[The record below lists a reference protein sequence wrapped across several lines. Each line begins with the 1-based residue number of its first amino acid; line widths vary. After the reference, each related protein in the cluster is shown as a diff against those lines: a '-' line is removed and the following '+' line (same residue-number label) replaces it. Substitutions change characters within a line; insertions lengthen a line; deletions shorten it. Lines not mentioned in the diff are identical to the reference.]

1 MRQSIKLLYVDD
13 EEVNVLIFEAMF
25 RTSYNLTCV
34 TSGREALSV
43 MEKDL
48 EINVLIS
55 DLSMPGM
62 DGFELLE
69 KTREIRPDI
78 SRYIMTAHFLNKKIQ
93 DALEEGLAL
102 GLVNKPFKAE
112 EIKELLEEEN

>member
-1 MRQSIKLLYVDD
+1 MREDIKLLYVDD
-13 EEVNVLIFEAMF
+13 EEVNILIFEAMF
-25 RTSYNLTCV
+25 RAAYNLKCA
-34 TSGREALSV
+34 TSGNEAIAI
-43 MEKDL
+43 MESSP

-69 KTREIRPDI
+69 KTKEIRPDI

-93 DALEEGLAL
+93 KALEEGLAH

-112 EIKELLEEEN
+112 EIKDLIEGER